1 MYIVNGV
8 AYAGNRGT
16 DVRVAEV
23 RPLADMMM
31 LITFTSGE
39 TRLYD
44 ASALLE
50 YPAFARL
57 QEQEVFMN
65 PVVEFGV
72 VTWAD
77 GEIDIAPETMYHD
90 SYAYERLAL

>member
-8 AYAGNRGT
+8 AYAGSRGA

-23 RPLADMMM
+23 KPLADMML
-31 LITFTSGE
+31 LITFMTGE

-50 YPAFARL
+50 YPAFGRL
-57 QEQEVFMN
+57 REQEIFMN

-90 SYAYERLAL
+90 SYAYERRVL